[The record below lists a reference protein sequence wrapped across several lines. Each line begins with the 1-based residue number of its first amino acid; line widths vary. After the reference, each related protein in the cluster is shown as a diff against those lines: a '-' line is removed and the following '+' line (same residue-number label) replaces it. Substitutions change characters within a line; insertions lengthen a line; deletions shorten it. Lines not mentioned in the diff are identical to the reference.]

1 MRTRGQS
8 EGGLKWTWHAVAPHC
23 LHHPKMGSKH
33 LRSMWRKPLEKLKK
47 LHLGLKFK
55 WLRWSLHIFTD
66 FGTHVKKWVLN
77 IFELNRNQIEVTSAE
92 VKKRQFEAQSMGI
105 LQKNEKMPKHEFQEM
120 LRRYKF
126 NCRDIEWPKPYYW
139 LTNNQNLLAFKFYLL
154 SNFLWMGAFPAAI
167 PGIRKKTM

>member
-1 MRTRGQS
+1 M
-8 EGGLKWTWHAVAPHC
+8 
-23 LHHPKMGSKH
+23 
-33 LRSMWRKPLEKLKK
+33 
-47 LHLGLKFK
+47 KFE

-139 LTNNQNLLAFKFYLL
+139 LTNNQNLLILNFIYYLIFFEWEPSQL
-154 SNFLWMGAFPAAI
+154 PFQESE
-167 PGIRKKTM
+167 KKTM